1 VSHSDELDL
10 KEVVI
15 FHKRYNL
22 KGINLIQTKFRER
35 KSSSKRFK
43 IRRFKQLFSAYLT
56 GWKVR
61 RILAF
66 VKAMPEM
73 LEAIDIIRLR
83 NGISETEEDLFTQ
96 KILEKYQDMVTKVY
110 SKFTELYNEGTWL
123 QIPIIEETPIKKKLK
138 ANKATKRSHV
148 RVNLNRLLMYLD
160 IKSNFQKE
168 RDE

>member
-1 VSHSDELDL
+1 
-10 KEVVI
+10 
-15 FHKRYNL
+15 
-22 KGINLIQTKFRER
+22 
-35 KSSSKRFK
+35 
-43 IRRFKQLFSAYLT
+43 
-56 GWKVR
+56 
-61 RILAF
+61 
-66 VKAMPEM
+66 MPEM